1 MGNKDR
7 KGISAVPPCL
17 QDVLLPLIPVPTHRL
32 PVNAGNASIDTE
44 GSLLVPLAL
53 GGPFTG
59 SLFAPLSAVRN
70 SLWMRLRL
78 YPRLCGFPFS

>member
-7 KGISAVPPCL
+7 KGIFCGTTLFAGKF
-17 QDVLLPLIPVPTHRL
+17 LPLNPVPTHRL
-32 PVNAGNASIDTE
+32 PVNAGNASKDTE
-44 GSLLVPLAL
+44 DVHPVPLAL

-59 SLFAPLSAVRN
+59 SLFAPLSAMRN

-78 YPRLCGFPFS
+78 YPRLCGLH

>member
-32 PVNAGNASIDTE
+32 PVNAGNASKDTE

-59 SLFAPLSAVRN
+59 SLFAPLSA
-70 SLWMRLRL
+70 
-78 YPRLCGFPFS
+78 PGTLCGCALQFYFRFNGFCD